1 MFTVLSKMITTFL
14 NNTLFLTPITHRYGN
29 CDVPNSWPENQPLS
43 YWVSKQR
50 QQYKLYGRQGAVTCH
65 LTEERVNELNDAGFD
80 WRYPILLVAP
90 KNAFVPP
97 PPPAVTTTVAA
108 TTTAAV

>member
-1 MFTVLSKMITTFL
+1 MRDERITYCGDDDVECDRVVKTTFL

-65 LTEERVNELNDAGFD
+65 LTEERVNELNDVGFD

-90 KNAFVPP
+90 KNGFVPP
-97 PPPAVTTTVAA
+97 LLL
-108 TTTAAV
+108 